1 MTYLNGELSYNTNK
15 RGQRR
20 ITSLKRTEPLG
31 RYLHIWSSGL
41 NYGTEFKGPLDSTS
55 SMNRRDFLSSRAHHD
70 HHNLTPGLL
79 RALILLF
86 SIQSFVSPVECSF
99 SGSELLT
106 SGNRDGEKTRKLR
119 KALTNRLCLPTE
131 PLNTES
137 YTIEMAFDPLPS
149 ACLNRR

>member
-1 MTYLNGELSYNTNK
+1 
-15 RGQRR
+15 
-20 ITSLKRTEPLG
+20 
-31 RYLHIWSSGL
+31 
-41 NYGTEFKGPLDSTS
+41 
-55 SMNRRDFLSSRAHHD
+55 MNRRDFLSSRAHHD

>member
-1 MTYLNGELSYNTNK
+1 MRLYFLLIINIINPVRNRRGAYNTNK

-20 ITSLKRTEPLG
+20 ITSLKRTEPLLTHLEFRTELRNG
-31 RYLHIWSSGL
+31 IQGL
-41 NYGTEFKGPLDSTS
+41 GPLDSTY
-55 SMNRRDFLSSRAHHD
+55 SMNRNRRYFLSSRAHHD

-106 SGNRDGEKTRKLR
+106 SGNRDGEKTSYKTPEGANKPTL
-119 KALTNRLCLPTE
+119 LP
-131 PLNTES
+131 
-137 YTIEMAFDPLPS
+137 Y
-149 ACLNRR
+149 